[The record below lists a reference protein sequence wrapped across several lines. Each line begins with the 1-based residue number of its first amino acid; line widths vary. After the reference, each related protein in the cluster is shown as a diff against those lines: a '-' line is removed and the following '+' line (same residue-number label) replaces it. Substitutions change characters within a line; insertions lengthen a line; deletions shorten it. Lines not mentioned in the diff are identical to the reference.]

1 MKKNRNAFFAENN
14 MMNYNPMLGGGYQA
28 SNMYY
33 SGPMS
38 NPEISDV
45 NERISKIERSINRL
59 DHRLSKLENTNN
71 LNDDIESNNMY
82 MI

>member
-1 MKKNRNAFFAENN
+1 
-14 MMNYNPMLGGGYQA
+14 
-28 SNMYY
+28 
-33 SGPMS
+33 MS
-38 NPEISDV
+38 NPEISDI